1 MIDGKLRHH
10 FRDADL
16 IKRPRWA
23 RSLYAKI
30 SEVSTKLT
38 GELGR
43 PPLVEEIASEVNVPW
58 RASSRRSAVP
68 EH

>member
-1 MIDGKLRHH
+1 MIDGVLRHH
-10 FRDADL
+10 FRDAGL

-43 PPLVEEIASEVNVPW
+43 PPLVEEIASEVNVFLEGVVEVIGC
-58 RASSRRSAVP
+58 S
-68 EH
+68 

>member
-1 MIDGKLRHH
+1 MIDGVLRHH
-10 FRDADL
+10 FRETGL

-58 RASSRRSAVP
+58 KASSRRSAVP
-68 EH
+68 VH